1 MQERRVGIYEHCEGK
16 ETNPVFLR
24 KIRGFFA
31 KGQYFA
37 IASNLNLHTRILPKL
52 FFTNQRFKSINNRY
66 FRQDVCHIDNFAIFR
81 HKGSP
86 TKKLQ
91 ENMFN
96 IVTILLVNE

>member
-1 MQERRVGIYEHCEGK
+1 MQERRAGIYEHCEGK

-37 IASNLNLHTRILPKL
+37 TASNLNLHTR

-66 FRQDVCHIDNFAIFR
+66 FRQDVCRIDNFAIFR

-86 TKKLQ
+86 TKKQQ

-96 IVTILLVNE
+96 IVRIR